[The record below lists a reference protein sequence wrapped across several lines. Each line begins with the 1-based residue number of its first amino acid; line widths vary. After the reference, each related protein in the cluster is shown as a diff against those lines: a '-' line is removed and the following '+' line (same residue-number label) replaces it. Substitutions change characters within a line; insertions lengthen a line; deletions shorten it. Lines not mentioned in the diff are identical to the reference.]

1 MNKKH
6 MKKRLLIFAA
16 AILMIITTVTVHYKT
31 EVRSEAAGIKTQ
43 QETKKK
49 IIGATLAS
57 SQASY
62 QYAIGNL
69 LVAEAEKDPD
79 YKLEIQYAEW
89 NVKKQEEQMR
99 DFIRRKVDAIIFCP
113 VNAKSYLNVLREAK
127 NAGIP
132 VINLNMKVDTVSAEY
147 ITTYVGASMSEE
159 ADLAGQLVVE
169 CLNGKKGKVGIIEGS
184 QGTDPQ
190 IYRTQTF
197 LEYLSSYPDVEV
209 VGIEE
214 ANWSRAKAGLAAS
227 RLLSQNP
234 DINYIGFEM
243 YDSVLLR
250 ALQKMEERAENG
262 NTLPNVFFVRMDARE
277 LPLIFDVGEVDKIY
291 LNFSDP
297 WPKERHAKRRL
308 TSRQFLERYDAI
320 LKPDGVIEFKTDNRP
335 LFDFS
340 LEEVNESKWHLVEW
354 TYDLHHNEKMNV
366 GNIMT
371 EYEEKF
377 SSEGN
382 PICKLIAAR

>member
-1 MNKKH
+1 M
-6 MKKRLLIFAA
+6 R
-16 AILMIITTVTVHYKT
+16 
-31 EVRSEAAGIKTQ
+31 VRNRK
-43 QETKKK
+43 
-49 IIGATLAS
+49 GATELLEANP
-57 SQASY
+57 
-62 QYAIGNL
+62 QY
-69 LVAEAEKDPD
+69 V
-79 YKLEIQYAEW
+79 
-89 NVKKQEEQMR
+89 V
-99 DFIRRKVDAIIFCP
+99 
-113 VNAKSYLNVLREAK
+113 LNPTEAK
-127 NAGIP
+127 
-132 VINLNMKVDTVSAEY
+132 
-147 ITTYVGASMSEE
+147 
-159 ADLAGQLVVE
+159 
-169 CLNGKKGKVGIIEGS
+169 GKWRALFGNDNPIH
-184 QGTDPQ
+184 
-190 IYRTQTF
+190 
-197 LEYLSSYPDVEV
+197 VEV
-209 VGIEE
+209 GSGKGAFVTGM
-214 ANWSRAKAGLAAS
+214 AK
-227 RLLSQNP
+227 QNP

-277 LPLIFDVGEVDKIY
+277 LPLIFDAEEVDKIY

-320 LKPDGVIEFKTDNRP
+320 LKSDGVIEFKTDNRP